1 MKTKILLLMIF
12 SSFILSALTVN
23 SQNINPE
30 YDSTLAKALGADDIG
45 MKSYVLVI
53 LKTGT
58 NDVKDKAIRDSLFA
72 GHFSNMNRLAEI
84 GKLIVAGPLGN
95 NDKSY
100 RGIFILNVKT
110 IEEAKELIQTDPTVK
125 SNIFD
130 ADLFELYGS
139 AALPEYLKSH
149 KKIEKFINP

>member
-1 MKTKILLLMIF
+1 MKTRNPIMILCFLL
-12 SSFILSALTVN
+12 SLSLTVN
-23 SQNINPE
+23 SQNLNPD
-30 YDSTLAKALGADDIG
+30 YDSTLAKSLGGDDIG

-72 GHFSNMNRLAEI
+72 GHFANMNRLADI
-84 GKLIVAGPLGN
+84 GKLIVAGPLGD

>member
-1 MKTKILLLMIF
+1 MKTKIIVLMICVW
-12 SSFILSALTVN
+12 FILSSRAVN

-30 YDSTLAKALGADDIG
+30 YDSTLAKALGADENG

-58 NDVKDKAIRDSLFA
+58 NDIKDKAIRDSLFA
-72 GHFSNMNRLAEI
+72 GHFANMNRLADM
-84 GKLIVAGPLGN
+84 GKLIVAGPLGS

-100 RGIFILNVKT
+100 RGIFILNVTT

-130 ADLFELYGS
+130 ADMFELYGS
-139 AALPEYLKSH
+139 AALSEYLKSH
-149 KKIEKFINP
+149 KKIEKFINH